1 MVINMLWSLV
11 LKERSRTYEDKTDR
25 ILWSISV
32 NEMIVNVC
40 DRTVAGGTMFLVN
53 IWVRIKKF
61 VSSMVISLQ
70 QSPLFYIWETCW
82 DRSWSLSDKD
92 FLWNLMYTVSQSKRG
107 QNSNLYK
114 SNVTQQKHI

>member
-70 QSPLFYIWETCW
+70 QSPLFHIWETCW